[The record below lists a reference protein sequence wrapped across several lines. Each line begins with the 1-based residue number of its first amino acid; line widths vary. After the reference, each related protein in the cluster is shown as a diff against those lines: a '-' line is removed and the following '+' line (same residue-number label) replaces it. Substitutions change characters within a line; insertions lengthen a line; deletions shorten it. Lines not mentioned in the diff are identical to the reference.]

1 MDYLAY
7 YELNQEPFSVMP
19 LTKFYYHSDEHDRAL
34 EKLQY
39 AVSTMKGLAVL
50 IGDVGT
56 GKTTLARRLLD
67 SLSEDEYEASLLVI
81 IHSDVDSGWLLKRV
95 ALQLGIEAPA
105 EEKVAMLSQLYE
117 RLVKINEEGKKAVI
131 LVDEAQMLKKPELM
145 EEIRGLL
152 NLELPEEKLVTFV
165 FFGMPELEGCLN
177 NDLPLAQRIAVRHRL
192 RPFTEDI
199 TVDYIH
205 HRLRLAGTEAEIFSK
220 EAAHAVHKY
229 SKGVPRL
236 INVICDN
243 ALFEGYVRK
252 TKMPLAKEVVDSVA
266 ADLGIVSPQ

>member
-1 MDYLAY
+1 MDYLDY
-7 YELNQEPFSVMP
+7 YELNQEPFSTIP
-19 LTKFYYHSDEHDRAL
+19 LTKFYYHSKEHDRAL

-67 SLSEDEYEASLLVI
+67 SLSEDEYDASLLVI

-95 ALQLGIEAPA
+95 ALQLGVENPS
-105 EEKVAMLSQLYE
+105 EDKVTVLSELYE
-117 RLVKINEEGKKAVI
+117 KLIEVNEDGKKAVI
-131 LVDEAQMLKKPELM
+131 LIDEAQMLKNPELM

-165 FFGMPELEGCLN
+165 FFGMPELEACLN
-177 NDLPLAQRIAVRHRL
+177 NDPPLAQRIAVRHRL
-192 RPFTEDI
+192 KPFTEDI
-199 TVDYIH
+199 TIDYIN
-205 HRLRLAGTEAEIFSK
+205 HRLNLSGTEAEIFSK
-220 EAAHAVHKY
+220 EAALAVHKY
-229 SKGVPRL
+229 STGVPRL

-243 ALFEGYVRK
+243 ALFEGYIRRLKAPIGV
-252 TKMPLAKEVVDSVA
+252 EIIEDVA
-266 ADLGIVSPQ
+266 ADLGIIQD